1 MNSGKTSGA
10 DAFAKVDALL
20 NPKNVVIVGATDK
33 PGNWAQRVWRNLH
46 RYKFP
51 GAVYPFNPARES
63 VWDTR
68 CYRSF
73 AELPEPPDHLIVLAP
88 AKYVADTLREAAKF
102 GARSA
107 TVMSSGFEE
116 APEPEGKVYGAN
128 LRAAIEE
135 TGMAVSGPNCLG
147 NFNAAATFFSM
158 TDDRAHRF
166 QVGPIAVFGQSGGIV
181 MAMKRSLEERGIDT
195 AALITTGNETGLN
208 TADYISYFAEIDH
221 VRVIACYVESVHDPK
236 TFLAA
241 LRKARDAGKP
251 VVVMKL
257 GASDEGRKA
266 AAAHTGALAGSME
279 AFDAIAGEAGALRVR
294 NLDDLTEAVEFL
306 VHSPLPKGKRIGSI
320 TFSGGMRGLL
330 LDGAAHAGLSYKPL
344 SETTFKRMS
353 ELLGVGTIIG
363 NPLDTGFAGLTNPQA
378 YIKSVETLLADP
390 EIDCLLLQEELPRG
404 PGAERKENNLRAVN
418 ELVATSS
425 KPVAY
430 VTMVSHGSNDYSRN
444 LRTQLPN
451 LSFLQEV
458 EKSLRCIANVMSYAE
473 RLGASVPAKPA
484 PSPQGVAL
492 LDDYARLGGPATLDE
507 VRSKALLAAYGV
519 GAPKE
524 ELASS
529 EDQAVAAADRI
540 GYPVVA
546 KLVSAA
552 IPHKSDVG
560 GVIVGVKD
568 ADGVRAAYRKI
579 SAAVAALPDKPKLD
593 GVLIAEMVSGGLEL
607 VLGASHDP
615 EMGPVILFGSG
626 GVDLELVRDV
636 ALAAPPLDAAR
647 ANALIDRTRASKLI
661 AGYRGKPALDRQALV
676 EALIGVSH
684 LVCDA
689 GDRLDSIDVNPFL
702 LRQKGGVMLDA
713 LVVLKNDA

>member
-1 MNSGKTSGA
+1 MSGA
-10 DAFAKVDALL
+10 KSSGDTFAKVDALL
-20 NPKNVVIVGATDK
+20 NPKNVVIIGATDK

-46 RYKFP
+46 RYNYP
-51 GAVYPFNPARES
+51 GKVYPFNPSRDN

-88 AKYVADTLREAAKF
+88 AKFVADTLREAAKY

-128 LRAAIEE
+128 LRAAIDE
-135 TGMAVSGPNCLG
+135 TGIAVSGPNCLG

-166 QVGPIAVFGQSGGIV
+166 QVGPVAVFGQSGGIV
-181 MAMKRSLEERGIDT
+181 MAMKRSLEERGVDT

-208 TADYISYFAEIDH
+208 TADYISYFADIDH
-221 VRVIACYVESVHDPK
+221 VRVIACYVESVHDPE

-241 LRKARDAGKP
+241 LRKARKAGKP
-251 VVVMKL
+251 VVVLKL

-330 LDGAAHAGLSYKPL
+330 LDGAAHAGLSYSPL
-344 SETTFKRMS
+344 SDATFNRMK

-378 YIKSVETLLADP
+378 YIKSVETLLDDP

-404 PGAERKENNLRAVN
+404 PGAERKEANLRAVN

-430 VTMVSHGSNDYSRN
+430 VTMVSHGVNDYSRN
-444 LRTQLPN
+444 LRAQLPN

-458 EKSLRCIANVMSYAE
+458 EKSLRCIANVMGYAE
-473 RLGASVPAKPA
+473 RLGSVSAAKPA
-484 PSPQGVAL
+484 PNARGLAL
-492 LDDYARLGGPATLDE
+492 LDEAANATGPATVDE
-507 VRSKALLAAYGV
+507 VRSKAILAAYGV
-519 GAPKE
+519 GAPQE
-524 ELASS
+524 ALAKT
-529 EDQAVAAADRI
+529 EDEAVAAASRI
-540 GYPVVA
+540 GFPVVA
-546 KLVSAA
+546 KLVSAEV
-552 IPHKSDVG
+552 PHKSDVG
-560 GVIVGVKD
+560 GVIVGLKD
-568 ADGVRAAYRKI
+568 ADAVRAAFRKI
-579 SAAVAALPDKPKLD
+579 TAAVAAIPSKPKLE
-593 GVLIAEMVSGGLEL
+593 GVLIAQMVSGGLEL

-615 EMGPVILFGSG
+615 EMGPVILFGAG

-636 ALAAPPLDAAR
+636 ALAAPPLDEAR
-647 ANALIDRTRASKLI
+647 ANALIDRTRVSKRI
-661 AGYRGKPALDRQALV
+661 AGYRGKPALDRDALV
-676 EALIGVSH
+676 EALVGLSR

-702 LRQKGGVMLDA
+702 LREKGGVMLDA
-713 LVVLKNDA
+713 LVVLKTNG